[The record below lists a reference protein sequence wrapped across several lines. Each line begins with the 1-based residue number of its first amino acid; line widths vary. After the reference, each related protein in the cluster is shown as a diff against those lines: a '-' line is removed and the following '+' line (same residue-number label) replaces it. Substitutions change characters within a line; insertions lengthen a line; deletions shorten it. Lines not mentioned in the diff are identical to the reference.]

1 MLAGA
6 AVAERIT
13 RAEYARRRGWSR
25 AYVTQLVQ
33 AGRVALDGEGR
44 LDPDEADARLAAGR
58 DPSVTNAK
66 GPAGASGLIGTPPPP
81 DRGDGVPT
89 YMQARTLREA
99 ANAKLAQLEYRER
112 SGQLLDRTAIESEAL
127 ALGRELRESLLVIP
141 PRLAQAL
148 AESADPHECE
158 TLLEAAIVEALEAL
172 ADGR

>member
-1 MLAGA
+1 
-6 AVAERIT
+6 
-13 RAEYARRRGWSR
+13 
-25 AYVTQLVQ
+25 
-33 AGRVALDGEGR
+33 
-44 LDPDEADARLAAGR
+44 
-58 DPSVTNAK
+58 
-66 GPAGASGLIGTPPPP
+66 
-81 DRGDGVPT
+81 
-89 YMQARTLREA
+89 MQARTLREA